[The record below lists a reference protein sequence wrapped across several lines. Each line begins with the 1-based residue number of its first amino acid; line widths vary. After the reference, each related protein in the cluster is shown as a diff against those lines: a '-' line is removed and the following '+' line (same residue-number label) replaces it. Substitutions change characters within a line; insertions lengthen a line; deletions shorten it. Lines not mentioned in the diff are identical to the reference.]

1 MIKKII
7 ALITIVIFHFSQISN
22 ANQLSNKPVAQIDN
36 LIITELD
43 LKKEIILIKFISKS
57 ELENIANE
65 ILKKEAL
72 NNLIERK
79 IKSIEILNLKAEIS
93 EKESEFFFYNYLKD
107 KKINEELLK
116 SFYKENEIE
125 NDYLVKVIKIDA
137 AWTKIIQQIYA
148 NRINV
153 NMTEI
158 NKDSNQNNK
167 NITTEQLINVEK
179 NILLNKFAT
188 IHLEKVKKK
197 YLIKIL

>member
-1 MIKKII
+1 MNKKII
-7 ALITIVIFHFSQISN
+7 TLITIFILNLSQVTK

-43 LKKEIILIKFISKS
+43 LKKEIIFIKFISKS
-57 ELENIANE
+57 KLENIASE

-107 KKINEELLK
+107 KKINEEILY
-116 SFYKENEIE
+116 SFYRENEIE
-125 NDYLVKVIKIDA
+125 NDYLIKVIKIDA
-137 AWTKIIQQIYA
+137 SWTKIIQQIYA

-158 NKDSNQNNK
+158 NKDSNQDNK

>member
-1 MIKKII
+1 MNKKII
-7 ALITIVIFHFSQISN
+7 TLITIFILNLSQVTN

-43 LKKEIILIKFISKS
+43 LKKEIIFIKFISKS
-57 ELENIANE
+57 KLENIASE

-93 EKESEFFFYNYLKD
+93 EKESEFFFFNYLKD
-107 KKINEELLK
+107 KKINEELLY
-116 SFYKENEIE
+116 SFCRENEIE
-125 NDYLVKVIKIDA
+125 NDYLIKVIKIDA
-137 AWTKIIQQIYA
+137 SWTKIIQQIYA

-158 NKDSNQNNK
+158 NKDSNQDNK

>member
-1 MIKKII
+1 MNKKII
-7 ALITIVIFHFSQISN
+7 ALITIVILYFSQISN

-43 LKKEIILIKFISKS
+43 LKKEIIFIKFISKS

-125 NDYLVKVIKIDA
+125 NDYLIKVIKIDA

>member
-1 MIKKII
+1 MNKKII
-7 ALITIVIFHFSQISN
+7 TLITIFILNLSQVTN

-43 LKKEIILIKFISKS
+43 LKKEIIFIKFISKS
-57 ELENIANE
+57 KLENIASE

-125 NDYLVKVIKIDA
+125 NDYLIKVIKIDA

>member
-1 MIKKII
+1 MNKKII
-7 ALITIVIFHFSQISN
+7 ALITIVILYFSQISN

-43 LKKEIILIKFISKS
+43 LKKEIIFIKFISKN
-57 ELENIANE
+57 ELENITNE

-125 NDYLVKVIKIDA
+125 NDYLIKVIKIDA